1 MNDAH
6 RGETRVSDLE
16 LEIELGVSCLVWVL
30 EIKLGFFGRA
40 SAATHLSYVSSIF
53 ILMYPMM
60 T

>member
-40 SAATHLSYVSSIF
+40 SAATH
-53 ILMYPMM
+53 
-60 T
+60 